1 MYVIVTTF
9 PYPWDCRRI
18 QHHQRYCGLGAE
30 TRYSWRKLRH
40 VYWTS
45 FGLLSPHPYTYH
57 SAQKAG
63 MWEGVCDKFAV

>member
-45 FGLLSPHPYTYH
+45 FGLLSPPSLHLPQCT
-57 SAQKAG
+57 KG
-63 MWEGVCDKFAV
+63 KDVGRVCDKFAV